1 MKNTILIFFSAISI
15 HLFSAVEILDRVAV
29 IVDDGLIM
37 QSQIDSGMAEI
48 IQRYDDQNVPKPNNK
63 VLRDQV
69 IETLII
75 EELQLQLASNYGIR
89 VGDEELNSTISR
101 IAANNKYSLEGFI
114 AYIEND
120 GRSYEDFR
128 EDVKKQIIIQRI
140 QRGRVGAEINITEK
154 EFEAFLQ
161 TDESLLGLEPELLVR
176 QILVKNIKDINV
188 IEKKIEDGESF
199 EEIAIDSSLNSYI
212 QNQGLMEWKKANE
225 MPKLFSDA
233 IKDKNV
239 GFITEPI
246 KSGAGYHILKLEN
259 KKGSYVRYE
268 DQWLARHILLVP
280 STIRNEE
287 QTKIELD
294 EIRKQILDGKDFAS
308 LADKFSEDPGSA
320 KNGGELDWLGMGVL
334 AAEFERTMIDIELGK
349 ISEIFQTEFGFHFLE
364 VLDKRNHD
372 MTRDL
377 IKDEAYSILY
387 ERKYDEE
394 LENTLRSMRAE
405 AFVEFKDLD

>member
-1 MKNTILIFFSAISI
+1 
-15 HLFSAVEILDRVAV
+15 
-29 IVDDGLIM
+29 
-37 QSQIDSGMAEI
+37 
-48 IQRYDDQNVPKPNNK
+48 
-63 VLRDQV
+63 
-69 IETLII
+69 
-75 EELQLQLASNYGIR
+75 
-89 VGDEELNSTISR
+89 
-101 IAANNKYSLEGFI
+101 
-114 AYIEND
+114 
-120 GRSYEDFR
+120 
-128 EDVKKQIIIQRI
+128 
-140 QRGRVGAEINITEK
+140 
-154 EFEAFLQ
+154 
-161 TDESLLGLEPELLVR
+161 VR

-268 DQWLARHILLVP
+268 DQWLARHILFIP

-287 QTKIELD
+287 QTKIELG
-294 EIRKQILDGKDFAS
+294 EIRKQILDGEDFAS

-320 KNGGELDWLGMGVL
+320 KNGGELGWLGMGVL

>member
-1 MKNTILIFFSAISI
+1 
-15 HLFSAVEILDRVAV
+15 
-29 IVDDGLIM
+29 
-37 QSQIDSGMAEI
+37 
-48 IQRYDDQNVPKPNNK
+48 
-63 VLRDQV
+63 
-69 IETLII
+69 
-75 EELQLQLASNYGIR
+75 
-89 VGDEELNSTISR
+89 
-101 IAANNKYSLEGFI
+101 
-114 AYIEND
+114 
-120 GRSYEDFR
+120 
-128 EDVKKQIIIQRI
+128 
-140 QRGRVGAEINITEK
+140 
-154 EFEAFLQ
+154 
-161 TDESLLGLEPELLVR
+161 
-176 QILVKNIKDINV
+176 
-188 IEKKIEDGESF
+188 
-199 EEIAIDSSLNSYI
+199 
-212 QNQGLMEWKKANE
+212 MEWKKANE

-268 DQWLARHILLVP
+268 DQWLARHILFIP

-287 QTKIELD
+287 QTKIELG
-294 EIRKQILDGKDFAS
+294 EIRKQILDGEDFAS

-320 KNGGELDWLGMGVL
+320 KNGGELGWLGMGVL